1 MLVISRIECFQVPH
15 DDGQH
20 VGRSQKVISE
30 IFLTRLLATK
40 VRISA
45 DTWLRSYGHTP
56 TDWILITP
64 ALTAPLTIRIGP
76 ISDYPLDNTSDLS
89 QSSWIC
95 WCSCAWLLNGAL
107 EVWSS
112 QLWEKSWLCAFERSL
127 PIGLVALCW
136 SSVLSFNIVFYLFV
150 YTATWCVVNLYP
162 MQHDMLFICIL
173 WNMVCC

>member
-1 MLVISRIECFQVPH
+1 MKVTKTEIRFKTGFQQPKTGLPKKPVLTSLADMLVISRIECFQVPH

-40 VRISA
+40 VHISA

-89 QSSWIC
+89 QSS
-95 WCSCAWLLNGAL
+95 
-107 EVWSS
+107 
-112 QLWEKSWLCAFERSL
+112 
-127 PIGLVALCW
+127 
-136 SSVLSFNIVFYLFV
+136 
-150 YTATWCVVNLYP
+150 
-162 MQHDMLFICIL
+162 
-173 WNMVCC
+173 